1 MRLTFDDFDGDL
13 ATMNEWLAAD
23 FPASPA
29 SDVAATVYAA
39 ANRLARG
46 LAVTA

>member
-1 MRLTFDDFDGDL
+1 MLTFTDFDGDL
-13 ATMNEWLAAD
+13 ATLDSWLAAD
-23 FPASPA
+23 FPARPA
-29 SDVAATVYAA
+29 GDVAATVYAA